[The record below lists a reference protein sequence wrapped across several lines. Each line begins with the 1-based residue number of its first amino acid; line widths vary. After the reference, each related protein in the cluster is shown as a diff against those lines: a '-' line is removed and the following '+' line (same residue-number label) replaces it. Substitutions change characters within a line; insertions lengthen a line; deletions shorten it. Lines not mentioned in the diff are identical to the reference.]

1 MRSPRFEAMRTLGE
15 VRSCS
20 RTLLAAALIGL
31 AFALPDPRGAE
42 AQEGALERLHRFFD
56 ETRSLRADFRQRLLD
71 EEGQLVEE
79 ALGRVGLAR
88 PGRFRWVYEEP
99 YEQHIVGDG
108 SQIWIYDA
116 DLDQVTVSE
125 ADSGIGAM
133 PALLLYSDRP
143 IEDTFEVRALGAEDD
158 LLWVELQPRSED
170 SGFTAI
176 RIGLASEGL
185 EVMELDDTFDQLV
198 RIEFD
203 NLETNVGFAE
213 DHFRFVAPEGADVF
227 HR

>member
-1 MRSPRFEAMRTLGE
+1 MRAPRFEAMRTVGE

-20 RTLLAAALIGL
+20 RTLLAAALIGI
-31 AFALPDPRGAE
+31 AFALPDPRGAA
-42 AQEGALERLHRFFD
+42 AQEGAVERLQRFFA

-71 EEGQLVEE
+71 EEGRLVEE

-99 YEQHIVGDG
+99 YEQQIVGDG
-108 SQIWIYDA
+108 SQFWIYDA

-143 IEDTFEVRALGAEDD
+143 IEDSFEVRTLGTEDD
-158 LLWVELQPRSED
+158 LLWVELLPRTED

-176 RIGLASEGL
+176 RIGLAAEGL
-185 EVMELDDTFDQLV
+185 EVMELDDTFDQMV

-203 NLETNVGFAE
+203 NLETDVGFAE
-213 DHFRFVAPEGADVF
+213 DYFRFVPPEGADVF